1 VITLAFFCM
10 QSCCLDDCA
19 QRKEKILRSEKNLII
34 GVLLSIILGNA
45 ALLVFMSSLLAKQSA
60 EQLAALR
67 REKESEII
75 NELKGRVES
84 AQSIIGYFA
93 STVPD
98 ADEARRLSVEAVSS
112 LRFGENNYI
121 WVHRLDPENASSAF
135 MLVHPAT
142 NLVNRD
148 LSGLIDLDGID
159 SIYHNGRIYAK
170 NDPVVSGI
178 KPTDIFK
185 EFNRACLTAGFGI
198 VPYYWPK
205 IINGRA
211 TRTGY
216 YKLSYVKY
224 FQKWHWVIGAGAYAD
239 HIDQLVEDNFQQIKI
254 ANTLLFRKF
263 VLLVAVLSGL
273 VLFLVF
279 FQLRKSQLVRR
290 KAEIALLNAKEKA
303 EEANMAKREFLANVS
318 HELRTPMNGI
328 LGMTSLV
335 LDTGLSEQQRSFL
348 QIVQRS
354 ADRLMLIISDL
365 LDFSRIEAGKMEF
378 LLEKFDL
385 YRAIDEV
392 VTIMKIQAE
401 EKGLQLGCLISPDV
415 PKHLVGDANRLLQV
429 IFNLLGNG
437 IKFTESGRVQML
449 VNTQEL
455 PAPGV
460 ITLRFQVKD
469 TGIGIPPEKQESIFQ
484 SFVQADGSYTRRYGG
499 TGLGL
504 SLSSQLIRMMG
515 GEIGVESKPGTG
527 STFWFT
533 ATFDMPLSAGAEVD
547 GTMKTGDGDLPE
559 DGFDGMQA
567 LVVED
572 EPFNRTYIQS
582 LLQKQN
588 FSVSFAH
595 DGLQAIQAVKKHPF
609 DIVFMD
615 IQLPKLNGLK
625 ATREIREFERQH
637 DRHTPIIAITAHAQ
651 VEDKQRCLAA
661 GMDEYI
667 SKPIDIK
674 EFFRAIRRQLKGHRP
689 DETTNKRF

>member
-1 VITLAFFCM
+1 M
-10 QSCCLDDCA
+10 
-19 QRKEKILRSEKNLII
+19 RSEKNLII

-45 ALLVFMSSLLAKQSA
+45 ALLVFMSSLLARQSA

-84 AQSIIGYFA
+84 AWSIIGYFA
-93 STVPD
+93 ATVPD
-98 ADEARRLSVEAVSS
+98 ADAARRLSVDAVSS

-121 WVHRLDPENASSAF
+121 WVHRLDPDNAERAF
-135 MLVHPAT
+135 MLVHPAL
-142 NLVNRD
+142 NLVNKD
-148 LSGLIDLDGID
+148 LSGLIDLNEID
-159 SIYHNGRIYAK
+159 SIYHNGRVYAK
-170 NDPVVSGI
+170 GDPVVSGI

-224 FQKWHWVIGAGAYAD
+224 FPEWHWVIGAGAYAD
-239 HIDQLVEDNFQQIKI
+239 HIDQLVEENSQQIRI

-279 FQLRKSQLVRR
+279 FQLKKSQLVRR

-318 HELRTPMNGI
+318 HELRTPMNSI
-328 LGMTSLV
+328 LGLTSLV
-335 LDTGLSEQQRSFL
+335 LDTCLSEQQRSFL
-348 QIVQRS
+348 QMVKRS

-378 LLEKFDL
+378 FLEKFDF

-392 VTIMKIQAE
+392 VTIMKVQAE
-401 EKGLQLGCLISPDV
+401 EKSLHLNCLISPDV

-437 IKFTESGRVQML
+437 IKFTESGGVQLL

-460 ITLRFQVKD
+460 VTLRFQIKD
-469 TGIGIPPEKQESIFQ
+469 TGIGIPPGKQESIFQ
-484 SFVQADGSYTRRYGG
+484 SFVQADGSSTRRYGG

-504 SLSSQLIRMMG
+504 SLSSQLVRMMG
-515 GEIGVESKPGTG
+515 GDIGVESQPGAG

-533 ATFDMPLSAGAEVD
+533 AIFDLPHSAGGEEDDAM
-547 GTMKTGDGDLPE
+547 TAGDGDLPA
-559 DGFDGMQA
+559 DGFDGLQA

-582 LLQKQN
+582 LLQKQK
-588 FSVSFAH
+588 FAVSFAH
-595 DGLQAIQAVKKHPF
+595 DGLQAIQAVKEHSF

-625 ATREIREFERQH
+625 ATLEIRECERRH
-637 DRHTPIIAITAHAQ
+637 DRHTPIIAITAHALE
-651 VEDKQRCLAA
+651 EDRQRCLAA

-667 SKPIDIK
+667 SKPIDTR
-674 EFFRAIRRQLKGHRP
+674 EFFMAIRRQLTASRK
-689 DETTNKRF
+689 KRF

>member
-1 VITLAFFCM
+1 M
-10 QSCCLDDCA
+10 
-19 QRKEKILRSEKNLII
+19 RSEKNLII
-34 GVLLSIILGNA
+34 GVLLSIILGNT

-67 REKESEII
+67 RERESEII

-84 AQSIIGYFA
+84 AHSIIGYFA
-93 STVPD
+93 ATVPD
-98 ADEARRLSVEAVSS
+98 EDEARRLSVDAVSS

-121 WVHRLDPENASSAF
+121 WVHRLDPDNASSAF

-148 LSGLIDLDGID
+148 LSGLIDLDEID

-170 NDPVVSGI
+170 TDPVVSGI

-185 EFNRACLTAGFGI
+185 EFNRACLTAGFGV

-205 IINGRA
+205 IIHGQA

-224 FQKWHWVIGAGAYAD
+224 FPKWHWVIGAGAYAD
-239 HIDQLVEDNFQQIKI
+239 HIDQLVEENSQQIKI

-263 VLLVAVLSGL
+263 VTLVAVLSGL

-279 FQLRKSQLVRR
+279 FQLRKSQRVQR
-290 KAEIALLNAKEKA
+290 KAELALLNAKEKA
-303 EEANMAKREFLANVS
+303 EEANLAKREFLANVS

-335 LDTGLSEQQRSFL
+335 LDTSLKEQQRSFL
-348 QIVQRS
+348 QMVKRS
-354 ADRLMLIISDL
+354 ADRLMLIINDL

-385 YRAIDEV
+385 YRDIEEG
-392 VTIMKIQAE
+392 VTIMKIQAG
-401 EKGLQLGCLISPDV
+401 EKGLQLDCRISPNV

-437 IKFTESGRVQML
+437 IKFTESGGVHML

-460 ITLRFQVKD
+460 ITLRFQVSD
-469 TGIGIPPEKQESIFQ
+469 TGIGIPAEKQESIFQ

-504 SLSSQLIRMMG
+504 SLSSQLVKMMG
-515 GEIGVESKPGTG
+515 GEIGVESEPGKG

-533 ATFDMPLSAGAEVD
+533 VTFDLPHSAGGEADSAME
-547 GTMKTGDGDLPE
+547 TGDLPE
-559 DGFDGMQA
+559 DGFDGLQA

-572 EPFNRTYIQS
+572 EPFNRTFIQS
-582 LLQKQN
+582 LLQKKN

-595 DGLQAIQAVKKHPF
+595 DGLQAIKAVKEHPF

-625 ATREIREFERQH
+625 ATMEIREFERQH

-651 VEDKQRCLAA
+651 EEDKQRCLAA

-667 SKPIDIK
+667 SKPIDIN
-674 EFFRAIRRQLKGHRP
+674 ELFMAIRRQLAVPCTDKQRS
-689 DETTNKRF
+689 

>member
-1 VITLAFFCM
+1 M
-10 QSCCLDDCA
+10 
-19 QRKEKILRSEKNLII
+19 RSEKNLII

-45 ALLVFMSSLLAKQSA
+45 ALLVFMSSLLAKQST

-84 AQSIIGYFA
+84 ARSIIGYFA
-93 STVPD
+93 ATVPN
-98 ADEARRLSVEAVSS
+98 ADEARRLSVDAVSS

-121 WVHRLDPENASSAF
+121 WVHRLDPDNPSSAF
-135 MLVHPAT
+135 MLVHPAL

-148 LSGLIDLDGID
+148 LSGLIDLDEID
-159 SIYHNGRIYAK
+159 SIYHNGRVYAK

-224 FQKWHWVIGAGAYAD
+224 FPRWHWVIGAGAYAD
-239 HIDQLVEDNFQQIKI
+239 HIDQLVAENSQQIKI

-303 EEANMAKREFLANVS
+303 EEANMAKRDFLANVS

-348 QIVQRS
+348 QMVQRS

-378 LLEKFDL
+378 LLEKFDF
-385 YRAIDEV
+385 YHAIDEV

-401 EKGLQLGCLISPDV
+401 EKGLQLGCRISPDV
-415 PKHLVGDANRLLQV
+415 PNHLVGDANRLLQV

-437 IKFTESGRVQML
+437 IKFTESGSVQLL
-449 VNTQEL
+449 VNTLEL

-484 SFVQADGSYTRRYGG
+484 SFVQADGSSTRRYGG

-504 SLSSQLIRMMG
+504 SLSCQLVRMMG
-515 GEIGVESKPGTG
+515 GEIGVESEPGMG

-533 ATFDMPLSAGAEVD
+533 ATFDMPHSAGVEVD
-547 GTMKTGDGDLPE
+547 DRMETGDLPE
-559 DGFDGMQA
+559 DGFDGLRA

-582 LLQKQN
+582 LLQKKN

-595 DGLQAIQAVKKHPF
+595 DGLQAIQAVKEHTF

-625 ATREIREFERQH
+625 ATREIREFERQY
-637 DRHTPIIAITAHAQ
+637 DRHTPIIAITAHALE
-651 VEDKQRCLAA
+651 EDRQRCLAA

-674 EFFRAIRRQLKGHRP
+674 EFFIAIRRQLAAPRP
-689 DETTNKRF
+689 ENLLS